1 MRIVCIACHGC
12 SQCIWSFN
20 QVSTV
25 VWLLLGATLSDGAP
39 IACKDKGDA
48 ISGAK
53 ACLVLRTANSKRAC
67 NYMDTIVKGERG
79 WQSCMKTCGRCPLQ
93 VARPVN
99 GLVMPK
105 VACQT
110 ARAPGC
116 SRPFIAQQ
124 QVPCQVPQQYVP
136 VSTNVDLRA

>member
-1 MRIVCIACHGC
+1 M
-12 SQCIWSFN
+12 
-20 QVSTV
+20 STV